1 MNAFRTTLRRFGAAI
16 TLASGVLLVAAF
28 WVVGSHHHDDGSIH
42 HHCAVCSTV
51 STHAAPTH
59 DAPRVAPA
67 SARHGHEPLAPRAL
81 VARDDAETR
90 RARAPPPVA

>member
-1 MNAFRTTLRRFGAAI
+1 MSTLRTTLRRFGAAI

-51 STHAAPTH
+51 STHAAPAH
-59 DAPRVAPA
+59 DAPRLAPA
-67 SARHGHEPLAPRAL
+67 PERHAHEPLAPRAL
-81 VARDDAETR
+81 VTRDVAETR
-90 RARAPPPVA
+90 RARAPPPTA